1 MENTINFSLEDYL
14 LSTGCEKN
22 KFGSVWRKS
31 NKSLR
36 VYKNGLMI
44 ALNNNIDVKHRHI
57 VTCELPNSFDE
68 AEIVF
73 NKCRL
78 NHKNLKK

>member
-1 MENTINFSLEDYL
+1 MENQINFLLEDYL
-14 LSTGCEKN
+14 FSTGWKQN
-22 KFGSVWRKS
+22 NSVWEKS
-31 NKSLR
+31 NKSLKI
-36 VYKNGLMI
+36 YKNGLMI
-44 ALNNNIDVKHRHI
+44 ALNNKIGIKHRHI
-57 VTCELPNSFDE
+57 VTCELPNSLTE